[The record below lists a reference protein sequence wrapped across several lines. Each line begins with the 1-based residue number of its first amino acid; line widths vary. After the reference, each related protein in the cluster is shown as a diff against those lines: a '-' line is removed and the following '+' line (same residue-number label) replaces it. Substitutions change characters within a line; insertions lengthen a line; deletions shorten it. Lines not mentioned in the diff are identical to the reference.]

1 MQCRHFT
8 IRPAPEH
15 AREDEARLNAFLS
28 SVHVHSVQVA
38 AATRRNA
45 GWSVLVFYEAR
56 GARAGRPGLD
66 AAPPLRYQVA

>member
-15 AREDEARLNAFLS
+15 AREDEARLNVFLS
-28 SVHVHSVQVA
+28 SVHIHAVQVST
-38 AATRRNA
+38 ATVPGA

-56 GARAGRPGLD
+56 GARAARPGLD

>member
-8 IRPAPEH
+8 IRPAAEH

-28 SVHVHSVQVA
+28 SVHVQSVQVSVTTA
-38 AATRRNA
+38 GSA

-56 GARAGRPGLD
+56 GVRFRCPGLD
-66 AAPPLRYQVA
+66 AAPSLRYQVA